1 MRVVSLTHYGISTY
15 AHGTGTGPEGG
26 LRNDANELLDLMSKL
41 GIALDVTHG
50 SDRSTLEATDRYEG
64 PLLASHQGCRAL
76 VPGERQFSDEMLGR
90 VIEREGVIGVPID
103 TWMLYRPGGGLDP
116 RDAPATEAG
125 SSVRCSRVA
134 HAPPPNRYKTDGI

>member
-1 MRVVSLTHYGISTY
+1 MVSLTHYGISTY
-15 AHGTGTGPEGG
+15 AHGTGTGSEGG

-41 GIALDVTHG
+41 GIALDVTHA

-103 TWMLYRPGGGLDP
+103 TWMLYRPRGG
-116 RDAPATEAG
+116 ATG
-125 SSVRCSRVA
+125 PS
-134 HAPPPNRYKTDGI
+134 